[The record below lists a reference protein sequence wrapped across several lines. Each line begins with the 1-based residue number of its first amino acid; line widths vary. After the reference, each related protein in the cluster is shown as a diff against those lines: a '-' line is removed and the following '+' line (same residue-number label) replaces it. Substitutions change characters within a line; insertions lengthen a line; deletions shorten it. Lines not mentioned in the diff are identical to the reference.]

1 MLRFA
6 VLVVAFPALSVN
18 LTVRTRAVPAVK
30 SDCRPAVVV
39 VPDANVTELAVFDTD
54 AVMAVGLND
63 APSMSSSAVPPA
75 DPTCPTVMSAPTLNE
90 VLVAFS
96 ALVTVVPSFTVN
108 VRLVGASGA
117 VVSTVNVVVPLVVAL
132 FPAASGAV
140 AATVT
145 VPFVLAATVY
155 VKYPVRSVAPSVP
168 TVAVPL
174 PVTPLNAT
182 LIALP
187 NVVAVTPPT
196 VSVATAF
203 TTTTSPAFTGRD
215 SDGL

>member
-1 MLRFA
+1 MCSSDLDTA
-6 VLVVAFPALSVN
+6 V
-18 LTVRTRAVPAVK
+18 
-30 SDCRPAVVV
+30 
-39 VPDANVTELAVFDTD
+39 
-54 AVMAVGLND
+54 
-63 APSMSSSAVPPA
+63 
-75 DPTCPTVMSAPTLNE
+75 TL
-90 VLVAFS
+90 
-96 ALVTVVPSFTVN
+96 VVPSLVE
-108 VRLVGASGA
+108 VPVSVAVVSARPVGASGA

-155 VKYPVRSVAPSVP
+155 VKYPVRSVAPNVP

-187 NVVAVTPPT
+187 NAVAVTPPT

-215 SDGL
+215 SDAL